1 MRFRTSLLIAGSFIA
16 GIGAGVVAPAVHD
29 AMADS
34 SANATTYQQLGLFEN
49 IFQRVKADYVVPEPS
64 KKLVYDAINGMLT
77 GLDPHSSY
85 MNQQQYKDMQA
96 ETSGQFGGLGME
108 VTESN
113 GFIKVISPID
123 GTPAAKAGVKAGD
136 LIVAIDGKPLIGTSL
151 NKAVNEMRGPPGST
165 IALTLKRA
173 GVDKPIVDKLTRAI
187 IHVKAVH
194 YKLYGNVGYLRLASF
209 SENANEDIR
218 QAVKALKAEDHGKI
232 SAYILDLRNNP
243 GGLLDQAVAV
253 SDDFL
258 NAGEIVSTH
267 GRHSSDDEVWYAHPG
282 DITAGKPI
290 VVMINSGTA
299 SAAEI
304 VSAALQQNRR
314 AAVLGVRSFG
324 KGSVQTIF
332 TIPDHGAL
340 RMTTALYYTP
350 SGKSLQDY
358 GVEPDVTVHETN
370 NPHDQFPKIRESDM
384 PNAFHNPS
392 GMKAP
397 ILPPKLVLPPVAR
410 EIAPRPPANWPA
422 FKPGDA
428 KTDYQLQMALKLVK
442 AMARQGVA
450 TQADASQ

>member
-1 MRFRTSLLIAGSFIA
+1 MKFRTSLLIAGSFIV
-16 GIGAGVVAPAVHD
+16 GIGAGVIAPAVHD

-34 SANATTYQQLGLFEN
+34 STNVTYQQLGLFEN

-85 MNQQQYKDMQA
+85 MNSEQYKDMQA

-165 IALTLKRA
+165 IALTIKRA
-173 GVDKPIVDKLTRAI
+173 GMDKPIVDKLTRAI
-187 IHVKAVH
+187 IHVQAVH
-194 YKLYGNVGYLRLASF
+194 SKLYGNIGYLRLASF
-209 SENANEDIR
+209 SANANEDIR
-218 QAVKALKAEDHGKI
+218 EAISKLKAKDHGKI

-282 DITAGKPI
+282 DITDGKPI

-332 TIPDHGAL
+332 TIPNHGAL

-358 GVEPDVTVHETN
+358 GVEPDVTVHETD
-370 NPHDQFPKIRESDM
+370 NPKDQFPKIRESDM

-392 GMKAP
+392 GLKAP
-397 ILPPKLVLPPVAR
+397 ILPPKLILPPIAKD
-410 EIAPRPPANWPA
+410 IAPRP
-422 FKPGDA
+422 
-428 KTDYQLQMALKLVK
+428 
-442 AMARQGVA
+442 
-450 TQADASQ
+450 